1 MAVVVGIISGFFTG
15 YVFSKLWKKTEGEDD
30 RKKFDRRDVLKLVL
44 AVVLCFCIMLLV
56 QFCFD
61 IFPSIHPRIIAPGPT
76 SRLSDLFS

>member
-1 MAVVVGIISGFFTG
+1 MAVVVGIISGFFMG
-15 YVFSKLWKKTEGEDD
+15 YVFSKLWKKTEGEDG
-30 RKKFDRRDVLKLVL
+30 RKKFDRRDVLKLLL

-61 IFPSIHPRIIAPGPT
+61 IFPSIRSRIIAPGLT